1 MAECERVSK
10 QVRKEI
16 LGEGNEENTWY
27 LHMLAVLPE
36 HQGKG
41 IAKKLVQYVTDIVW
55 TFKEAIDDSLI
66 EMVLDVI

>member
-1 MAECERVSK
+1 
-10 QVRKEI
+10 
-16 LGEGNEENTWY
+16 
-27 LHMLAVLPE
+27 MLAVLPE

-66 EMVLDVI
+66 EMALDVI